1 MTDFSEW
8 SQESLASLAS
18 EFHEE
23 NKVLRKQVRD
33 LLAALR
39 KEWLKQESTNADV
52 QKSD

>member
-18 EFHEE
+18 ELNEE

-33 LLAALR
+33 LLDALR
-39 KEWLKQESTNADV
+39 KEWIKQESTNADV
-52 QKSD
+52 QEGD